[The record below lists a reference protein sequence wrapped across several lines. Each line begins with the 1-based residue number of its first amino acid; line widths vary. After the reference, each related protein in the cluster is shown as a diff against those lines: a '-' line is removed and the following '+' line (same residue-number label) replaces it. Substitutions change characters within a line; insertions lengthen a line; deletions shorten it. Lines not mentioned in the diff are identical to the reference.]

1 MYNSRYQLVYLR
13 LFQTVQFDVPKF
25 LDYDNV
31 HVRVRFIMDLA
42 NLLDPQYI
50 ATLDDTKI
58 VDIFL
63 HGDNELNYDTNK
75 QLFSMAQAF
84 LIDSIAIRQLYALA
98 STIQQ

>member
-1 MYNSRYQLVYLR
+1 
-13 LFQTVQFDVPKF
+13 
-25 LDYDNV
+25 
-31 HVRVRFIMDLA
+31 MDLA

-50 ATLDDTKI
+50 ASLDDTKI

-84 LIDSIAIRQLYALA
+84 LIDSKRFDMRVLR
-98 STIQQ
+98 